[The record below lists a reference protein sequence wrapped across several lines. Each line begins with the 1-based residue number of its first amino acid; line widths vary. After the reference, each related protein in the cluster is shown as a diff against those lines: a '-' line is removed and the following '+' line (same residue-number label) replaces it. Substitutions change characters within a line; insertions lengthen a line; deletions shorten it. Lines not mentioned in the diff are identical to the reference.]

1 MPLFREPLYQPGG
14 NTFFLQLLRFLY
26 GELKRFKSSIVE
38 PSPDVNPAI
47 HSEIRLRLC
56 GQKTQTESPNLDYS
70 NLNYLI
76 PGHINRWEGT
86 FKPLTQRRM
95 ISLNQ
100 TNFYQILHTAPSS
113 RGNLGV
119 EGGAKECFRGSPTR
133 NDTNSSGSDRRRRKM
148 TAGKEGGLAS
158 PAGAMTHRVKQVQR
172 DRVDYGP

>member
-1 MPLFREPLYQPGG
+1 M
-14 NTFFLQLLRFLY
+14 
-26 GELKRFKSSIVE
+26 KRFKSGIVE
-38 PSPDVNPAI
+38 PSPDVNLAI
-47 HSEIRLRLC
+47 QSDIRLHLC

-113 RGNLGV
+113 RGNLGG
-119 EGGAKECFRGSPTR
+119 EGGGAKECFCRSPTR
-133 NDTNSSGSDRRRRKM
+133 NDTNSSRSDRSKHKL
-148 TAGKEGGLAS
+148 TAGKQGGLAS
-158 PAGAMTHRVKQVQR
+158 TAGAMTHQKKQVQR